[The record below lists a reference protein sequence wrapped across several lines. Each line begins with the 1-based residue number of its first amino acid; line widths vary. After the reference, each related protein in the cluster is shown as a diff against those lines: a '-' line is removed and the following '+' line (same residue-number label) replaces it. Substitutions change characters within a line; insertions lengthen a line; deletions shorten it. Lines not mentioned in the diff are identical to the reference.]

1 MTENQIKKIV
11 ESTVLETI
19 ERCKREG
26 VIKASDENVYREA
39 SDLLKEYYQS
49 GEKDASVKY
58 ALQTLR
64 FEPYFKII
72 ELFYKNDETL
82 ENIADIME
90 VDISTIVRNKK
101 KLCLKVM
108 QALS

>member
-1 MTENQIKKIV
+1 MTENQIKKII

-26 VIKASDENVYREA
+26 IIKASDENVYREA

-58 ALQTLR
+58 ALQALR

-108 QALS
+108 QALQ